1 MGGMISNPS
10 AMHRIGMPFGHHPAA
25 GAMYL
30 PEGMPAPVGPGV
42 ARGVEGQAHRGY
54 APMPS
59 VPSHLQQQQQQQ
71 QMIGPM
77 EGHVTD
83 PVAAAVA
90 SCPLTTSVTV
100 GVPDNMIGAILGRG
114 GATIAELQSMSG
126 ARINVSQRDELMP
139 GTDSRILTIS
149 GSPMATQARGR
160 EKDRGKCCENNF
172 GTMHVVLRVPFDM
185 ELQ

>member
-1 MGGMISNPS
+1 MGPAVGPVLGSPDQMGAMNPMGGMISNPS

-54 APMPS
+54 GPMPS
-59 VPSHLQQQQQQQ
+59 VPPHLQHQQQQ
-71 QMIGPM
+71 QMIVPM

-100 GVPDNMIGAILGRG
+100 GVPDKMIGAILGRG

-149 GSPMATQARGR
+149 GSPTATQAR
-160 EKDRGKCCENNF
+160 EKVRGQMLE
-172 GTMHVVLRVPFDM
+172 
-185 ELQ
+185 